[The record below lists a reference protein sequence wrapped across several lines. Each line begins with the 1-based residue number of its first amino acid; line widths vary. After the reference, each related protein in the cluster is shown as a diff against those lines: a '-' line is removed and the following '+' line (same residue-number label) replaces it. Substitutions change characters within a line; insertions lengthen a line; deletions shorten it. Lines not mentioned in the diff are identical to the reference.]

1 MQQVIRLVGPEQA
14 VELLGVRLVGL
25 NADNGLK
32 LLFTLVLIALV
43 FGLGYLLRA
52 LANRG
57 LRERSDKRTEFW
69 THQVIK
75 LGSAVIVIL
84 GLLSIWFEDPTRLT
98 TALGLVTAGLAFALQ
113 KVVTAVAGYFVIL
126 RGRTFNVGDRIVMGG
141 VRGDVIA
148 LDFTQT
154 TIMEMGQPPPVQG
167 ADPAMWVRSRE
178 FTGRVVTVTNAKI
191 FDEPVFN
198 YTRDF
203 PFVWEELTLPIA
215 YASDR
220 DQAER
225 ILLDAAARHTVQIS
239 ELSHDVLE
247 EMQRRYVMKRA
258 EMKPKVYYRLTDNWL
273 ELTVRFIVNDHGIR
287 ALKDAMSRDILR
299 ALDEAGIG
307 IASATFEIVGLPP
320 LRLQGK
326 SRAGD
331 ATRPSVAND

>member
-1 MQQVIRLVGPEQA
+1 MQEVIRLVGPERA

-32 LLFTLVLIALV
+32 LLFTVVLIALV
-43 FGLGYLLRA
+43 LGLGYLLRA
-52 LANRG
+52 LAAWVLQGRP
-57 LRERSDKRTEFW
+57 DKRTEFW
-69 THQVIK
+69 ARQAIK
-75 LGSAVIVIL
+75 LGSAVLLIM

-178 FTGRVVTVTNAKI
+178 FTGRVVTVTYAKI

-203 PFVWEELTLPIA
+203 PFVWE
-215 YASDR
+215 R
-220 DQAER
+220 
-225 ILLDAAARHTVQIS
+225 V
-239 ELSHDVLE
+239 
-247 EMQRRYVMKRA
+247 
-258 EMKPKVYYRLTDNWL
+258 
-273 ELTVRFIVNDHGIR
+273 
-287 ALKDAMSRDILR
+287 
-299 ALDEAGIG
+299 G
-307 IASATFEIVGLPP
+307 IADRLRCRPRPGRAHSAGGRWPTYGSD
-320 LRLQGK
+320 Q
-326 SRAGD
+326 
-331 ATRPSVAND
+331 